1 MHAWGWGCIAFGALL
16 YADALGCARAYG
28 GTWGDVMEFIVATV
42 VVVAGAWLACV
53 PVRHMVGEDAARL
66 PPPPHR
72 AAVTSDGPGRKA
84 LPGPSAERAEG
95 TAVRVGT
102 RRDGWAGARPL

>member
-42 VVVAGAWLACV
+42 VVVAGAWLAYLSCIWS
-53 PVRHMVGEDAARL
+53 ARML
-66 PPPPHR
+66 R
-72 AAVTSDGPGRKA
+72 ASRP
-84 LPGPSAERAEG
+84 
-95 TAVRVGT
+95 
-102 RRDGWAGARPL
+102 RRIARQ